1 MRTIATMVD
10 PSYQTVKV
18 TAPTLPHFA
27 KEQPDI
33 SKSTKPPLGHPSPNR
48 QRKRRS
54 VLFNP
59 VVKNRRITHLNDISE
74 EEKEATWISPDSY
87 AAIKKRCMVTVK
99 KMMRNQ
105 LTQEDLQS
113 ELHST
118 RGLEGK
124 TRQGAQRRRENK
136 LDAISAVME
145 EQNLQWGEEVD
156 DQEAITEVYCVYSYP
171 CSQSAHQVGLD
182 DHAAVQDYLFKNETT
197 LSGTNAPPTF
207 QGGGST
213 ATGQSVASAPR
224 ALVDK
229 LKDIIDWRRNRAA
242 LLQEIEKNF
251 YEESSIQRRP
261 VRRSMSKEPSSLASQ
276 LRDYFKLSPS
286 RRELKKTPLCIPAK
300 DLDSIPNLESL
311 SAASHIE
318 QDSSDEERS
327 QNSSFS
333 DIFSSQLQGIF
344 YSRQRRHALLDEIEH
359 GYHVEQPSITT
370 ITTKPAR

>member
-1 MRTIATMVD
+1 
-10 PSYQTVKV
+10 
-18 TAPTLPHFA
+18 
-27 KEQPDI
+27 
-33 SKSTKPPLGHPSPNR
+33 
-48 QRKRRS
+48 
-54 VLFNP
+54 
-59 VVKNRRITHLNDISE
+59 
-74 EEKEATWISPDSY
+74 
-87 AAIKKRCMVTVK
+87 
-99 KMMRNQ
+99 MMRNQ

-156 DQEAITEVYCVYSYP
+156 DQEALMEVYCVYSYP
-171 CSQSAHQVGLD
+171 CSQWAHQVGLD
-182 DHAAVQDYLFKNETT
+182 DHAAVKDYLLKNETT
-197 LSGTNAPPTF
+197 LSGTNDPPTF

-213 ATGQSVASAPR
+213 TTGQSVASAPL

-229 LKDIIDWRRNRAA
+229 LKGIIDWRRNRAA

-261 VRRSMSKEPSSLASQ
+261 VRRSMSKESSSLASQ

-286 RRELKKTPLCIPAK
+286 RRELKKTACIPTK

-311 SAASHIE
+311 SVASHIE

-327 QNSSFS
+327 QNSSSS

-344 YSRQRRHALLDEIEH
+344 YSRRRRHALLDEIEH
-359 GYHVEQPSITT
+359 GYHVERPSITT
-370 ITTKPAR
+370 ITTKPTREAVVDNGTIDSVTDVVTQALASKLRHIIFFSRQSRQAVLNDIDSSTHLRA